1 MQEALQFHSRLVFP
15 IDMKIK
21 FPYIILLLF
30 FLFALQSVKA
40 QKSRAQLEQEK
51 KENLEKINQAEKI
64 LNQTR
69 YKKSAT
75 IGQLNALNYKIE
87 AQEALTNS
95 ISNELSLLN
104 EKLNEIGSII
114 NSMEEDLE
122 SMKAEYISMLYA
134 TQKSNQSLSKLAY
147 IFASES
153 FYEMFM
159 RLKYMEYYGTMRRQQ
174 AKQIEMIKEL
184 LIGQK
189 ESVED
194 VRMEKS
200 TLLQEQI
207 FRNRELNKLKISQ
220 SNLVAELSKREKQ
233 VRSEIDERKKAV
245 ENLEKV
251 IADLIKE
258 EIEKSSKGAS
268 SSKFALTPEAKE
280 LSDSFAGNK
289 NKLFWPVT
297 AGFISQKFGTHPHP
311 VYKNIIVNNNGVDI
325 QTNENEE
332 IRAVFDGEV
341 KNVAFIPGMNNVVM
355 VQHGEYFTVYAKL
368 KTVDVKK
375 GEKVTAK
382 QSLGVVYTDRDGTS
396 EIQFQVW
403 KNNNKLNPE
412 QWLFKK

>member
-1 MQEALQFHSRLVFP
+1 
-15 IDMKIK
+15 MKIK